1 MKWWKG
7 LLGLQRDGVPTESK
21 SIVGTG
27 GLWGNSSVSRQD
39 GTNFRRNLVT
49 LQQLDDASGAGNPL
63 GLAATW
69 ACVNLIVGNGGSLPC
84 MVYRTV
90 NGVRTVARD
99 HPLYFVL
106 HDSPN
111 LDQSAI
117 DFFEFMLASVE
128 LQGNAFA
135 EVQRRGDGAVRGL
148 VPIRP
153 DLVTVRRGSN
163 GFLEYD
169 WSEAGQRTVRV
180 AADVLHIRGPM
191 GNALGG
197 LSTLAVC
204 RNAFA
209 GAASAEGAARSTFA
223 NGMNPSGVLESSE
236 FFTLEQ
242 HAEARRLLEAN
253 FMGSQNS
260 GRPMILDRGLKWN
273 QLTMNPEDAQLL
285 DSRKFGGEEIC
296 RIFGVPPGMVGFGD
310 SSSNWG
316 TGKEVDVLGF
326 IKFTLRRRL
335 KRFEQAMMKQL
346 LTGADR
352 SQGVTIEFNLEGLL
366 RGDSEGRSKFYQTMT
381 QMGAMTINEVRALE
395 NMAPLP
401 GGDVPR
407 MQMQNVPITDVAE
420 GNAGDNGNG

>member
-7 LLGLQRDGVPTESK
+7 LLGLQRDGSPSGSK
-21 SIVGTG
+21 AAIVGA
-27 GLWGNSSVSRQD
+27 GLLGNSSVSRND
-39 GTNFRRNLVT
+39 GDNFRRNLVT
-49 LQQLDDASGAGNPL
+49 LQQYDDAGGGNAL

-84 MVYRTV
+84 MVYRTLD
-90 NGVRTVARD
+90 GVRTVARD

-111 LDQSAI
+111 IAQSPI

-128 LQGNAFA
+128 LQGNAYA
-135 EVQRRGDGAVRGL
+135 EVQRRNDGAVRGL

-153 DLVTVRRGSN
+153 DLMTVRQKAN
-163 GFLEYD
+163 GFLEYEWTD
-169 WSEAGQRTVRV
+169 SGERRTN
-180 AADVLHIRGPM
+180 DGSGILHVRGPM

-204 RNAFA
+204 RGAFA
-209 GAASAEGAARSTFA
+209 GASSAEGAARATFA
-223 NGMNPSGVLESSE
+223 NGMQPSGVLESAE
-236 FFTLEQ
+236 FFTPDQ
-242 HAEARRLLEAN
+242 HREARALLEAN
-253 FMGSQNS
+253 FMGAQNS

-296 RIFGVPPGMVGFGD
+296 RIFGVPPAMVGYGD
-310 SSSNWG
+310 KASNWG
-316 TGKEVDVLGF
+316 TGKEVDILGF

-335 KRFEQAMMKQL
+335 KRFEQAMGKQL
-346 LTGADR
+346 LNAADR
-352 SQGVTIEFNLEGLL
+352 AQGVTIEFNLEGLL
-366 RGDSEGRSKFYQTMT
+366 RGDSEGRSQFYQTMT

-395 NMAPLP
+395 NLPPIP

-407 MQMQNVPITDVAE
+407 MQMQNVPITDVGTG
-420 GNAGDNGNG
+420 GN

>member
-7 LLGLQRDGVPTESK
+7 AFGLERDGSPPEAK
-21 SIVGTG
+21 SIIGSG
-27 GLWGNSSVSRQD
+27 PLGLWGNSSVSRQD
-39 GTNFRRNLVT
+39 GTNFRTNQVT
-49 LQQLDDASGAGNPL
+49 LQQFDDSGGGIGNPL

-84 MVYRTV
+84 MVYRTS
-90 NGVRTVARD
+90 NGVRTLARD

-111 LDQSAI
+111 FDQSAI

-128 LQGNAFA
+128 LQGNAYA
-135 EVQRRGDGAVRGL
+135 EILRRDDGAVRGL
-148 VPIRP
+148 VPIP
-153 DLVTVRRGSN
+153 PQLVTVERKPS
-163 GFLEYD
+163 GFLQYS
-169 WSEAGQRTVRV
+169 WSEAGQRKVR
-180 AADVLHIRGPM
+180 DVLDILHVRGPM
-191 GNALGG
+191 GNATSG

-204 RNAFA
+204 RTTFA
-209 GAASAEGAARSTFA
+209 GAASAEAAARSTFA
-223 NGMNPSGVLESSE
+223 NGMHPSGVLESAE
-236 FFTLEQ
+236 FFTPEQ
-242 HAEARRLLEAN
+242 HIEARQLINDNYVGA
-253 FMGSQNS
+253 MNS

-273 QLTMNPEDAQLL
+273 QLSINPEDAQLL

-335 KRFEQAMMKQL
+335 KRFEQALIKQL
-346 LTGADR
+346 LSAADR
-352 SQGVTIEFNLEGLL
+352 SQGVTIEFNLEALL

-395 NMAPLP
+395 NLPPVP
-401 GGDVPR
+401 GGDVSR
-407 MQMQNVPITDVAE
+407 MQMQNVPITA
-420 GNAGDNGNG
+420 AGQEAI